1 VALTLH
7 LHLPVLVC
15 VPLRS
20 SLCSSFGCVLFE
32 ILTGSIPFGGGSI
45 SKAEL
50 AERVGARGERPV
62 LPHGLLKP
70 FRDILVSCWQQHP
83 RARMSMKQVVAALS
97 AIKLE

>member
-1 VALTLH
+1 
-7 LHLPVLVC
+7 
-15 VPLRS
+15 
-20 SLCSSFGCVLFE
+20 LFE

-50 AERVGARGERPV
+50 ADRVGARGERPV